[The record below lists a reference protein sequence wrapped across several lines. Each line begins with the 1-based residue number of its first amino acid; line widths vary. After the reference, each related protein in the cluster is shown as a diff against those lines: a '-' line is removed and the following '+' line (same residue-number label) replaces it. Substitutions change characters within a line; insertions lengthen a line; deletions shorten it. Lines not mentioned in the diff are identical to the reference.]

1 VTAFL
6 LHMLAGAAVGWL
18 LWRIAPPWLHGE

>member
-18 LWRIAPPWLHGE
+18 LWRISPSIIKGE

>member
-1 VTAFL
+1 MTFL